1 MLRTSRQT
9 PARLGNDWSCHEHRG
24 ISLPPRR
31 PGFICAQLRRCD
43 GSALRDG
50 AALGRKSKQ
59 TPPGVP
65 RWVPLM
71 LEMDRTVSRKP
82 PDDAASRP
90 RPDRMT
96 RGTIL
101 AGNNLLAAVCRTSLA
116 SREVWG
122 YMSSN
127 SDINEYYHLVVRRGA
142 VGRKQFVWEIQD
154 NDTVRVLQSSEKPFA
169 TMEEALRSGLSALAC
184 LTD

>member
-1 MLRTSRQT
+1 
-9 PARLGNDWSCHEHRG
+9 
-24 ISLPPRR
+24 
-31 PGFICAQLRRCD
+31 
-43 GSALRDG
+43 
-50 AALGRKSKQ
+50 
-59 TPPGVP
+59 
-65 RWVPLM
+65 VPLM

-101 AGNNLLAAVCRTSLA
+101 AGNNLVAAV
-116 SREVWG
+116 
-122 YMSSN
+122 SSN